1 MTEISR
7 GFWLA
12 VERYGR
18 LLVRL
23 LRRLA
28 GRLLAAMR
36 KGVEPRQLKLREQI
50 TVGEKRIVAI
60 VDCGEES
67 FLIGCTT
74 QSVCLLAKLPA
85 RREFTDHLAER
96 YEMAKVQ

>member
-28 GRLLAAMR
+28 GRLRAAMR

-50 TVGEKRIVAI
+50 TVGEKRTVAI

-67 FLIGCTT
+67 FLIGCTA
-74 QSVCLLAKLPA
+74 QSVSLLAKLPA
-85 RREFTDHLAER
+85 RHEFTDHLADH
-96 YEMAKVQ
+96 YEMTEVQ